1 MKLKAIFLVATLAFG
16 AAAFA
21 QVSGSSQG
29 GPKRVG
35 PGAQGGPGGP
45 SGQMRMRTPE
55 ERVERLSKALNLNAD
70 QKKKILAIYKAS
82 GDKGKALFEDKKMT
96 QEQKRAAFDKMRE
109 ENAKKIKAVLTKD
122 QAKKFD
128 EMRQRGPGGPGGPGG
143 MGRPGGTG
151 KGGPPAGGKGGSGKG
166 G

>member
-1 MKLKAIFLVATLAFG
+1 MKLKAIFIVATLVVG

-21 QVSGSSQG
+21 QVGGSSQG
-29 GPKRVG
+29 GSK
-35 PGAQGGPGGP
+35 PGGQGGPGGP
-45 SGQMRMRTPE
+45 GGQMRMRTPE
-55 ERVERLSKALNLNAD
+55 ERVERLAKSLNLNAI

-96 QEQKRAAFDKMRE
+96 EAQKRAAFDKMRD

-128 EMRQRGPGGPGGPGG
+128 EMRQRGRGPGGPGGPGG
-143 MGRPGGTG
+143 MGRPGGPG
-151 KGGPPAGGKGGSGKG
+151 KGGPPPGGKGGSGKG